1 MFSVGFYMHEF
12 SLCQSISR
20 IIDEAISERNV
31 QVRKVVLAIGD
42 IAGVDI
48 DSLLFWFPVACKDK
62 PYANTIVEVV
72 PVVAEMKCL
81 SCDQIST
88 IKTLYDACPHCQSFE
103 REITS
108 GREMYVKNIE
118 VE

>member
-1 MFSVGFYMHEF
+1 MHEF

-20 IIDEAISERNV
+20 IIDEAIVDRDV
-31 QVRKVVLAIGD
+31 KVRKVVLAIGD
-42 IAGVDI
+42 LAGVDV

-62 PYANTIVEVV
+62 IYADVLVEVA
-72 PVVAEMKCL
+72 PVQADMRCL
-81 SCDQIST
+81 NCHQVSEL
-88 IKTLYDACPHCQSFE
+88 KTLYDACPHCQSYE
-103 REITS
+103 REIIS